1 MSRLVSYNFLT
12 DTDST
17 LNKNIKEVIK
27 RDYHKEDDTE
37 KLVLEEAYIF
47 DVFNDIQEAK
57 GFNFNE
63 DELLDFA
70 GEFRDTDSMCE
81 IDNIFADYLRS
92 KINQDK

>member
-27 RDYHKEDDTE
+27 RDYHKEDDTK
-37 KLVLEEAYIF
+37 KLALEEAYIF
-47 DVFNDIQEAK
+47 DMFNDIQEAE

-70 GEFRDTDSMCE
+70 RDFRSSDGMCE
-81 IDNIFADYLRS
+81 IDSVFTDYLRS
-92 KINQDK
+92 KNKSR

>member
-47 DVFNDIQEAK
+47 DVFNDIQETK

-70 GEFRDTDSMCE
+70 RDFSSSDGMCE
-81 IDNIFADYLRS
+81 IDSVFTDYLCS

>member
-17 LNKNIKEVIK
+17 LNKNIKEVIR
-27 RDYHKEDDTE
+27 RDYPKEDDTE

-81 IDNIFADYLRS
+81 IDNIFADYLCS

>member
-27 RDYHKEDDTE
+27 RDYHKEDDTK

-47 DVFNDIQEAK
+47 DVFNDVQEAK

-70 GEFRDTDSMCE
+70 RDFRSSDSMCE
-81 IDNIFADYLRS
+81 IDSVFTDYLCS

>member
-12 DTDST
+12 DTDSI

-70 GEFRDTDSMCE
+70 RDFRNSDGMCE
-81 IDNIFADYLRS
+81 IDSIFTNYLCS

>member
-47 DVFNDIQEAK
+47 EQFNIIQDLK

-63 DELLDFA
+63 DELLEFA

-92 KINQDK
+92 KNKSR

>member
-1 MSRLVSYNFLT
+1 MSYNFLT

-63 DELLDFA
+63 DEL
-70 GEFRDTDSMCE
+70 
-81 IDNIFADYLRS
+81 
-92 KINQDK
+92 

>member
-57 GFNFNE
+57 GFNFNK
-63 DELLDFA
+63 DELLDFDRD
-70 GEFRDTDSMCE
+70 FRSSDSMCE
-81 IDNIFADYLRS
+81 IDSIFTDYLCS

>member
-70 GEFRDTDSMCE
+70 RDFRSSDAMCE
-81 IDNIFADYLRS
+81 IDSVFTDYLCS

>member
-12 DTDST
+12 DTDSA

-70 GEFRDTDSMCE
+70 RDFRSSDCMCE
-81 IDNIFADYLRS
+81 IDSIFTDYLCS

>member
-1 MSRLVSYNFLT
+1 MKRLVSYNFLT
-12 DTDST
+12 DEDST
-17 LNKNIKEVIK
+17 LDKNIKEVIK

-47 DVFNDIQEAK
+47 EQFDIVQDLK

-63 DELLDFA
+63 DELLEFAEDF
-70 GEFRDTDSMCE
+70 RNTNSMMD
-81 IDNIFADYLRS
+81 IDNIFADYLCS

>member
-12 DTDST
+12 DEDST

-47 DVFNDIQEAK
+47 DVFNYVQEAK

>member
-47 DVFNDIQEAK
+47 EQFDIVQDLK

-63 DELLDFA
+63 DELLEFAEDF
-70 GEFRDTDSMCE
+70 RNTNSMMD
-81 IDNIFADYLRS
+81 IDNIFADYLCS